1 MNETSSSPEFDL
13 HKFFPYMVRIFYRSV
28 SDSIAHIYTSKF
40 NLSVS
45 EWRVVVTLGTNNVFS
60 ASEIVERSSVTKVN
74 VSRATKSLHKRG
86 LLKRDINGSD
96 KRRAA
101 LRLTDEGKKIH
112 AALVP
117 LVTALEEELLHG
129 LSDQEIK
136 TLHTLMQKVRGNAER
151 VMKSNNVKTDS

>member
-1 MNETSSSPEFDL
+1 MNETSSLTEFDL
-13 HKFFPYMVRIFYRSV
+13 HKFFPYMVRVFYRSV
-28 SDSIAHIYTSKF
+28 SDSISHIYTSKF

-86 LLKRDINGSD
+86 LLKRDINGTD

-101 LRLTDEGKKIH
+101 LRLTAEGKEIYTT
-112 AALVP
+112 LVP
-117 LVTALEEELLHG
+117 LVTALEEELLDG
-129 LSDQEIK
+129 LTQKEFDMLIS
-136 TLHTLMQKVRGNAER
+136 LMAKIQKNAEN
-151 VMKSNNVKTDS
+151 VIASNGS